1 MVIFEPSQS
10 IEVDTPKGRGR
21 IWLVTEYGTEIEKV
35 FTIILY
41 DGYIWEFTNQQIKV
55 TDNITMGRCVKND
68 IK

>member
-55 TDNITMGRCVKND
+55 TDNITMGRCKK